1 MWTVTSAGR
10 AAVES
15 KDAAVPEQYRRL
27 LWFID
32 MQGDARAIQGLLRE
46 HPEQLVRDWL
56 LELEELGFI
65 EPESATSDVDRTA
78 PLVLDEPALRAGAD
92 AAAALSGAGAYLA
105 SNRSGSPRVP
115 KSSAETMVLIAED
128 DPDQLALADL
138 RVSTAGY
145 NVRAA
150 TSVAQLTRSLLED
163 GAPDLLLLD
172 VMLPDGNGMDVL
184 AKLRRHPTFA
194 SLPIIL
200 LTAVNDPA
208 SIAQGLALGADGYVT
223 KPYSKSILV
232 GVIKGVLG

>member
-1 MWTVTSAGR
+1 M
-10 AAVES
+10 
-15 KDAAVPEQYRRL
+15 

-32 MQGDARAIQGLLRE
+32 MQGDAQAIQDLMRE

-56 LELEELGFI
+56 LELEELGLI
-65 EPESATSDVDRTA
+65 EPESASGDIDRTA
-78 PLVLDEPALRAGAD
+78 PLVLDESVLRAGAD

-105 SNRSGSPRVP
+105 NTRPGGAAQ
-115 KSSAETMVLIAED
+115 KSLSETTVLIAED

-145 NVRAA
+145 KVRAA
-150 TSVAQLTRSLLED
+150 SSVSQLARSLLND

-172 VMLPDGNGMDVL
+172 VMLPDGNGLDVL
-184 AKLRRHPTFA
+184 ANLRKHPKFA
-194 SLPIIL
+194 ALPIIM

-208 SIAQGLALGADGYVT
+208 SIAKGLALGADGYVT
-223 KPYSKSILV
+223 KPYSKSVLV